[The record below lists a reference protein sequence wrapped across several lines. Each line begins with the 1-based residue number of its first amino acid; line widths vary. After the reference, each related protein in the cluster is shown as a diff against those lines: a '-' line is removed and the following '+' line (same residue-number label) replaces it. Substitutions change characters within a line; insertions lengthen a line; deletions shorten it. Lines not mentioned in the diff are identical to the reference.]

1 MTTPRRRLIR
11 PTTSPTDPS
20 QATIQLQRLRSK
32 LDKDRKDLARWMARL
47 KRAFTF
53 VQKHQQRIARIE
65 RQITKLEGA

>member
-11 PTTSPTDPS
+11 PTTPATDP
-20 QATIQLQRLRSK
+20 QPAAQLQQLRTK

-53 VQKHQQRIARIE
+53 VQKHQQRIARLE
-65 RQITKLEGA
+65 RQITNLHGE